1 MADSAV
7 SEAVV
12 SAGLRW
18 HTDEMLYN
26 GQTAHFPLSKF
37 GFGALDS
44 FTIVSASDPLP
55 IANYFGTTAVTVGA
69 GAVGVGV
76 QRMTLASDDPAVAA
90 LQIIDNI
97 VSGTGVN
104 ISQINA
110 VAPSM
115 GNGAAGTGVLRVT
128 MANDS
133 TGIISLTTSTASIGK
148 LAANAGVT
156 IGAVEIAAA
165 QTLATVT
172 TVGTVSSVS
181 AVIAGTGATNLGKAV
196 DGIAGATDTGVA
208 ALVVRDDALTTL
220 TPIDGDYTTLRVD
233 STGAVW
239 VNLGGLNIYTTD
251 AVAPASPTGIV
262 SLVQRDDALSAL
274 TPVDGDWAGPLRV
287 SSTGALWTRDV
298 SVLAD
303 DAAFTPGTSFVMPMG
318 CQADETAADSVDEGD
333 VGCPRMTLDRKVRT
347 IAELDSTTIKA
358 GASSRTPVFVLV
370 NASTAGDNTL
380 VAALGGSLK
389 IRVLQLFL
397 VASGG
402 ANTLRFESAASGT
415 ALTGQMDIVAD
426 GQLPLNFS
434 PVGHFE
440 TIANQLLNLELS
452 AATSVTGFLTY
463 IPVD

>member
-1 MADSAV
+1 MSDNV
-7 SEAVV
+7 TSEAVV
-12 SAGLRW
+12 SAGTLW
-18 HTDEMLYN
+18 ATDEDVANSRQVPY
-26 GQTAHFPLSKF
+26 SKLM
-37 GFGALDS
+37 FGADGT
-44 FTIVSASDPLP
+44 FTIASASNPYP

-76 QRMTLASDDPAVAA
+76 QRVTLASDDPAVVA
-90 LQIIDNI
+90 LQALDNI
-97 VSGTGVN
+97 VSGAGIN

-196 DGIAGATDTGVA
+196 DGAAGATDTGVA

-251 AVAPASPTGIV
+251 GVAPASPTGIV
-262 SLVQRDDALSAL
+262 SLVQRDDALTSL
-274 TPVDGDWAGPLRV
+274 TPIDGDWAGPLRV
-287 SSTGALWTRDV
+287 DSVGAMWVRDRLQ
-298 SVLAD
+298 LAD
-303 DAAFTPGTSFVMPMG
+303 DAAFTPGTSLVAPAGFF
-318 CQADETAADSVDEGD
+318 ADETAPDSVDEGD
-333 VGCPRMTLDRKVRT
+333 VGAARMTLDRKVRT
-347 IAELDSTTIKA
+347 ISELDSTVIKA
-358 GASSRTPVFVLV
+358 GTSSRTPVFVAIDV
-370 NASTAGDNTL
+370 ATSGDNTI

-389 IRVLQLFL
+389 IRVLSYLL
-397 VASGG
+397 SAAGSLTIRWESG
-402 ANTLRFESAASGT
+402 ASGT
-415 ALTGQMDIVAD
+415 ALSGQMNVIA
-426 GQLPLNFS
+426 GTPLEAQFN

-440 TIANQLLNLELS
+440 TAANTLLNLELS
-452 AATSVTGFLTY
+452 AATSIDGHLCY